1 MKRDA
6 RVVHRAAAILLAYPS
21 PATYERLPLIRAA
34 LQEGLDTNP
43 GGRVGR
49 GTSSTTGGRVGRGT
63 SPYRDLL
70 AFVDA
75 AGRTPVDALARRY
88 VEVFDLDRKHPLYL
102 SYFTDGDTRRRGEV
116 LAAFKKAYRDSGL
129 VVDTHGELPDYL
141 PMVLELAAH
150 DPGRGGELLER
161 YRPSVELLRLA
172 LEDADTRTPTPWVH
186 VLRGVCATYDG
197 PGPTDRAAA
206 MAMAGPPTETVGL
219 DAYDPRLLPLDLDTS
234 SASASGYSITGH
246 GRAR

>member
-1 MKRDA
+1 MRDH
-6 RVVHRAAAILLAYPS
+6 RVVHRAAAILLAYPTDE
-21 PATYERLPLIRAA
+21 TYGRLPLVRSA
-34 LQEGLDTNP
+34 LEEALGLDT
-43 GGRVGR
+43 GGRAGR
-49 GTSSTTGGRVGRGT
+49 GTR
-63 SPYRDLL
+63 PCRDLL

-75 AGRTPVDALARRY
+75 AEGTPPETLARRY

-116 LAAFKKAYRDSGL
+116 LAGIKKAYRDSGL

-150 DPGRGGELLER
+150 DPERGRALLEQ

-172 LEDADTRTPTPWVH
+172 LEAAETKAPTPWAH

-197 PGPTDRAAA
+197 PGPRDKAAA
-206 MAMAGPPTETVGL
+206 MAMAGPPTESVGL
-219 DAYDPRLLPLDLDTS
+219 DAYDPRLLPMHET
-234 SASASGYSITGH
+234 TG
-246 GRAR
+246 GPR

>member
-1 MKRDA
+1 MKDV

-21 PATYERLPLIRAA
+21 DGAYERLPLVRAA
-34 LQEGLDTNP
+34 LDERPTTA
-43 GGRVGR
+43 GRH
-49 GTSSTTGGRVGRGT
+49 
-63 SPYRDLL
+63 LL
-70 AFVDA
+70 AFLDA
-75 AGRTPVDALARRY
+75 IAGTPLDALARRY

-116 LAAFKKAYRDSGL
+116 LAGIKQAYRDSGL

-150 DPGRGGELLER
+150 DPVRGGALLET

-172 LEDADTRTPTPWVH
+172 LTDADGKAPTPWVH

-197 PGPTDRAAA
+197 AGPTDRAAA

-219 DAYDPRLLPLDLDTS
+219 DAYDPRLLPLHEG
-234 SASASGYSITGH
+234 SA
-246 GRAR
+246 R

>member
-1 MKRDA
+1 MTDR
-6 RVVHRAAAILLAYPS
+6 RVAYRSAALLLAYPDERLV
-21 PATYERLPLIRAA
+21 ERLPLIRAA
-34 LQEGLDTNP
+34 LEEQ
-43 GGRVGR
+43 
-49 GTSSTTGGRVGRGT
+49 
-63 SPYRDLL
+63 
-70 AFVDA
+70 A
-75 AGRTPVDALARRY
+75 AGRGRAAQREPYTHLLSSMEVVEQTPVDVLARRY

-116 LAAFKKAYRDSGL
+116 LAGFKQTYRDSGL

-150 DPGRGGELLER
+150 DPERGLALLER

-172 LEDADTRTPTPWVH
+172 LEQAAEKDEAASTPMPWVH

-197 PGPTDRAAA
+197 PGPQDRAAA

-219 DAYDPRLLPLDLDTS
+219 DSYDPRLLPLS
-234 SASASGYSITGH
+234 ESGG
-246 GRAR
+246 AR